1 MKAVFI
7 PSPKQVEIRDIAEPE
22 PKDDLVVVKIMSSL
36 ICGTEHIVY
45 EKAPIPSTVG
55 AAGHEAAGVV
65 WKTDKA
71 KYVKE
76 GDKVSIYPT
85 TGENCMRCIPCWSG
99 EWQRCENKTIKRSQ
113 MGTHTQYMLIP
124 EYMCLPIPDDMPFS
138 IGAMID
144 DCIGTPYR
152 AIKRMGVNGSNTV
165 FITGAGP
172 IGAAAA
178 VIVKFLN
185 GRAIIVD
192 SNEYRLEKAK
202 KNGADYVINPEKDN
216 VLARVRQFT
225 DNKGADIAI
234 DCSGVAAAQIQCL
247 EVVRSGGKV
256 AFLGI
261 RSETTP
267 INIPLHCILKELTI
281 IGSWASTPQEH
292 MEIVALLRRGMPIE
306 KIITHQFNIDAAQMA
321 FDTFFSGKAVKV
333 AINLWEVE

>member
-1 MKAVFI
+1 
-7 PSPKQVEIRDIAEPE
+7 
-22 PKDDLVVVKIMSSL
+22 
-36 ICGTEHIVY
+36 
-45 EKAPIPSTVG
+45 
-55 AAGHEAAGVV
+55 
-65 WKTDKA
+65 
-71 KYVKE
+71 
-76 GDKVSIYPT
+76 
-85 TGENCMRCIPCWSG
+85 
-99 EWQRCENKTIKRSQ
+99 
-113 MGTHTQYMLIP
+113 MGTHTQYVLIP

-281 IGSWASTPQEH
+281 IGSWASTPPEH

-306 KIITHQFNIDAAQMA
+306 NIITHQFNIDAAQMA